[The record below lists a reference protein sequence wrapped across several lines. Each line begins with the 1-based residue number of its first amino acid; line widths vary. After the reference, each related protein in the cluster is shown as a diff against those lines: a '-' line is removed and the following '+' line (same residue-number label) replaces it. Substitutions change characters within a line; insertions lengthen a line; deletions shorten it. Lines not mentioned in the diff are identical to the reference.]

1 MKKYLVK
8 VISKAIEQNPNFAN
22 QECIS
27 YYGKEEKV
35 LCRKGSHAIATGSVI
50 KMDSYLVKEYGYNR
64 LCDAKRSWI
73 YKNSNGNNGY
83 WMQSTEIIEV
93 EV

>member
-8 VISKAIEQNPNFAN
+8 LTSVATENNPNYRN
-22 QECIS
+22 QTNIS
-27 YYGKEEKV
+27 YYGKDQELIYNEGNVMIK
-35 LCRKGSHAIATGSVI
+35 IARSDFMI
-50 KMDSYLVKEYGYNR
+50 REYGYDR

>member
-8 VISKAIEQNPNFAN
+8 LISISTENNPNFRN
-22 QECIS
+22 QTIIS
-27 YYGKEEKV
+27 YYGKNQV
-35 LCRKGSHAIATGSVI
+35 LIYNEGDVMI
-50 KMDSYLVKEYGYNR
+50 KIERSEFMIKEYGYDR

-73 YKNSNGNNGY
+73 YKSCNGNNGY

>member
-8 VISKAIEQNPNFAN
+8 LTSVATENNPNYKN
-22 QECIS
+22 QTNIF
-27 YYGKEEKV
+27 YYGKGQV
-35 LCRKGSHAIATGSVI
+35 LIYNEGDVMFKTARSDFMIR
-50 KMDSYLVKEYGYNR
+50 EYGYDR

-73 YKNSNGNNGY
+73 YKNRNDNDDY
-83 WMQSTEIIEV
+83 WMRLTEIIEV